1 MRWCWHAKLT
11 PLKKFP
17 LGSVDRLIVIYES
30 IVEMVVIMSIFGI
43 YVYIFYFMHVLS
55 S

>member
-17 LGSVDRLIVIYES
+17 LGSVESLFIYES